1 MKKILIIFLASLG
14 ILNFLWAQSGDQINS
29 NTNDDAQQNMLDE
42 DLGDLENLID
52 LDDTWLDDSSVNGEN
67 QKDEKGNDEVVNKD
81 SKESKVDEKSKLQKE
96 TGDEDL
102 DLDIQWGYT
111 DQDEIKVKETG
122 SNYVILEAPV
132 VKDGNGNVIKQ
143 YKVYYSTKSL
153 AENIDASQIYS
164 KTFTFDVVTG
174 NVVDLKIDALSSNTK
189 YYFVV
194 VPVNSEDVEWQQS
207 KEVEATTTEPKEVQP
222 QQEPEQHPAPE
233 VEIKNVSYTVS
244 GNKVTL
250 KWSPVNGADKIE
262 IYYKNAAD
270 QDYKKLDAVQAKNTS
285 YTFDVAKEGEYL
297 VKLTPVDSNGVP
309 VGKDYILTVKVEKVA
324 KQTPKKAPKVGPEI
338 NFLIMLILLASLGY
352 VLVRFKKA

>member
-1 MKKILIIFLASLG
+1 
-14 ILNFLWAQSGDQINS
+14 
-29 NTNDDAQQNMLDE
+29 
-42 DLGDLENLID
+42 
-52 LDDTWLDDSSVNGEN
+52 
-67 QKDEKGNDEVVNKD
+67 VNKD

-194 VPVNSEDVEWQQS
+194 VPVNSEDVE
-207 KEVEATTTEPKEVQP
+207 
-222 QQEPEQHPAPE
+222 
-233 VEIKNVSYTVS
+233 
-244 GNKVTL
+244 
-250 KWSPVNGADKIE
+250 
-262 IYYKNAAD
+262 
-270 QDYKKLDAVQAKNTS
+270 
-285 YTFDVAKEGEYL
+285 
-297 VKLTPVDSNGVP
+297 
-309 VGKDYILTVKVEKVA
+309 
-324 KQTPKKAPKVGPEI
+324 
-338 NFLIMLILLASLGY
+338 
-352 VLVRFKKA
+352 